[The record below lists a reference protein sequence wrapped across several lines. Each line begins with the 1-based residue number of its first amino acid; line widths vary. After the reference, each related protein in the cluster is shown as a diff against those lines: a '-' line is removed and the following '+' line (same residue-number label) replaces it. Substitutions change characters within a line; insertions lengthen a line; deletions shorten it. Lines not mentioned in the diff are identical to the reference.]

1 MPESSQPQEP
11 SGIRFVYAAGVE
23 KIREPLGLIDSLDV
37 KMGVLI
43 GFLGALIAA
52 ILASLL
58 TAAPSTLSLLRDWQS
73 KAVLSITA
81 LLVAASLYFAFQ
93 AFRMRRY
100 QSGARFQDLYAW
112 ANEEAESTQKEFL
125 PTLLEAVK
133 LNDQQLER
141 KQESAR
147 WAVWSVFP
155 RSFAKYVGGAE
166 CGHSRGIKAGFQPGR
181 HCG

>member
-1 MPESSQPQEP
+1 MPTTSQPGATSDIE
-11 SGIRFVYAAGVE
+11 FVYTAGLE
-23 KIREPLGLIDSLDV
+23 KIREQLGLIDSLDV

-52 ILASLL
+52 ILAALL
-58 TAAPSTLSLLRDWQS
+58 TVAPSTLSTLHAWQS
-73 KAVLSITA
+73 RAVLSVTA

-125 PTLLEAVK
+125 PTLLEAVE
-133 LNDQQLER
+133 LNDRQLER

-147 WAVWSVFP
+147 WAVWSVFL
-155 RSFAKYVGGAE
+155 ALLLLLGGE
-166 CGHSRGIKAGFQPGR
+166 CMIAIKLL
-181 HCG
+181 